1 LIDTNT
7 WKTKLNES
15 WTIEGSDSPGAWF
28 LFKAAALRHRMIA
41 DHLASEYPTKTAG
54 QGRELYEW
62 AVRPNRD
69 NHLLDA
75 LLLAAVGGSL
85 QGVKIPGESDRRIAR
100 RHVAMRRDDR
110 SVATDPDAHL
120 VAAVPVVSSSA
131 GSSTAVAE
139 PRPRKMSLSEMRAAK
154 RQ

>member
-1 LIDTNT
+1 
-7 WKTKLNES
+7 
-15 WTIEGSDSPGAWF
+15 
-28 LFKAAALRHRMIA
+28 MIA
-41 DHLASEYPTKTAG
+41 DHLASEYPTKTSG

-75 LLLAAVGGSL
+75 LILAAVGGSL
-85 QGVKIPGESDRRIAR
+85 QGVKIPGESDRRITR

-110 SVATDPDAHL
+110 SMTTDPDAHL
-120 VAAVPVVSSSA
+120 VAAIPTASSVSSA
-131 GSSTAVAE
+131 SSTALAE

-154 RQ
+154 RG